1 MANKKEISYYKTI
14 VDGKIK
20 NDEQY
25 QEYFSLYLIYEKDSS
40 EESAKNNKYIYSATR
55 LCK

>member
-25 QEYFSLYLIYEKDSS
+25 QEYFSLYFIYEKDSS